1 VSPALSPPILAVVL
15 DLGGV
20 LVDWNPRH
28 LYRQVFAGDEEA
40 MERFLS
46 TICTPQ
52 WNLELD
58 RGRPMREAVEELAE
72 RHPDHAASI
81 RAYRQRWVEMVAGP
95 LPGMPKLVADLRS
108 AGLPTYVLTNSPGE
122 AFPWACQAYPFLQSF
137 DGALVSGD
145 LGLVKP
151 DPAIFRAL
159 ISRFGL
165 EPAAT
170 VFVDDVEANVAS
182 ARACGLQAL
191 SFPGAGPL
199 REALRSAGIAVPAPA
214 LG

>member
-1 VSPALSPPILAVVL
+1 MTTALSAPVRAVVL

-28 LYRQVFAGDEEA
+28 LYRRIFAGEEGA

-46 TICTPQ
+46 TICTPE

-58 RGRPMREAVEELAE
+58 RGRPMAEAVEELAE
-72 RHPDHAASI
+72 RHPEHAASI
-81 RAYRQRWVEMVAGP
+81 RAYRERWVEMVAGP
-95 LPGMPKLVADLRS
+95 LPGMPELVDDLRS
-108 AGLPTYVLTNSPGE
+108 AGLATYILTNSPGQ
-122 AFPWACQAYPFLQSF
+122 AFPKACRAQPFLQSF

-145 LGLVKP
+145 LGIVKP

-159 ISRFGL
+159 VAKFDL

-170 VFVDDVEANVAS
+170 VFVDDVEANVS
-182 ARACGLQAL
+182 GARACGLQAL
-191 SFPGAGPL
+191 LFPGAGAL
-199 REALRSAGIAVPAPA
+199 RQALRSAGVAVPARPRP
-214 LG
+214 